1 MHSKQDFHRLFYRL
15 WFHVSPARRKQF
27 YLLLF
32 LTMIGSFAEVVS
44 LGSIFPFISIITQP
58 DKAFDLPFMGYFID
72 TLGIKAGG
80 DLVVPIT
87 ILFALASIIAGLLR
101 LLLVWFGA
109 RFGNA
114 TGADLSVKVFSQT
127 LYQPYK
133 AHLTRNSAEVISV
146 MTQKANIAT
155 AFLLAIVGLG
165 ISSVMFLSIMLTLF
179 VIDPIVT
186 IISVVIFG
194 FSYLAIASLTR
205 HTVARNSVRL
215 AMEQSKLIK
224 LIQEGLGGIRDI
236 LLDGSQEVYCK
247 AYSNSIT
254 PLQQGTSQN
263 TFIVAAPRYVMETL
277 SMLLVAILVLAMRY
291 QSGNATAII
300 PLLGILALVAQRSLP
315 LMQQIYASWSSIV
328 ASRAALSDVL
338 DLLDQPLPIH
348 ATLLEPKP
356 LALNE
361 NISFQNIY
369 FRYSSI
375 TPWVLQ
381 DVNLTIP
388 KGSRVGVMGITG
400 SGKSTLLDLLMGL
413 LEPTQGQILI
423 DEKPLRLEHQR
434 AWQRA
439 VAHVPQS
446 IFLADTT
453 IAENIAF
460 GIQREK
466 IDLNRVRMA
475 AQQARIAEFI
485 ESRPDSYN
493 ASIGERGVRL
503 SGGQRQRIGI
513 ARALYKQA
521 RVLVFDEATSAL
533 DDETEKEV
541 MQAIESLSQS
551 ITIFIIAHRL
561 STLKNCTQILELG
574 EGKIKRIGT
583 YNQIVD
589 LTV

>member
-1 MHSKQDFHRLFYRL
+1 
-15 WFHVSPARRKQF
+15 
-27 YLLLF
+27 
-32 LTMIGSFAEVVS
+32 MIGSFAEVVS

-58 DKAFDLPFMGYFID
+58 DKAFDLPFMAYVID

-87 ILFALASIIAGLLR
+87 ILFALASMIAGLLR
-101 LLLVWFGA
+101 LLLVWYGA
-109 RFGNA
+109 KFGNA
-114 TGADLSVKVFSQT
+114 TGADLSVKVFRQT

-133 AHLTRNSAEVISV
+133 AHLTRNSSEVISV

-155 AFLLAIVGLG
+155 GFLLAVVSLG
-165 ISSVMFLSIMLTLF
+165 MSAVMFLSIMLTLF

-194 FSYLAIASLTR
+194 FSYLVIASLTR
-205 HTVARNSVRL
+205 HIVARNSVRL
-215 AMEQSKLIK
+215 ALEQSKLIK

-277 SMLLVAILVLAMRY
+277 SMVLIAILVLAIRY
-291 QSGNATAII
+291 QSGNTTTIL

-315 LMQQIYASWSSIV
+315 LMQQIYGGWSSMV
-328 ASRAALSDVL
+328 GSRAALSDVL

-348 ATLLEPKP
+348 ATQLEPKP
-356 LALNE
+356 LTLNE
-361 NISFQNIY
+361 NISFQSIC
-369 FRYSSI
+369 FRYSSN

-413 LEPTQGQILI
+413 LEPTQGQILV

-460 GIQREK
+460 GIQPEK

-521 RVLVFDEATSAL
+521 SVLVFDEATSAL

-574 EGKIKRIGT
+574 EGQIKRIGT

-589 LTV
+589 LTA